1 MRNDSSTAT
10 SMIPVFSNS
19 IGDRSSFNSNHSD
32 LAQGVGYT
40 KEQIT
45 QITQKMKAL
54 LELIIQKKDGENLSE
69 VIYNNFMITEPRL
82 FVGKKLTK
90 QGLEDFFK
98 NPEMIKCCKNA
109 QNSSGILYIKDNKS
123 AEFLET
129 IGLIILA
136 KINYEETSL
145 VEDSIKLSLTQCV
158 EELKDM
164 RLVEQPHPTSVVP
177 LLQNLSKILS
187 L

>member
-19 IGDRSSFNSNHSD
+19 ISDRSSVNSNHSD

-69 VIYNNFMITEPRL
+69 VIYNNFMNTEPRL
-82 FVGKKLTK
+82 FVGKKLTE

-109 QNSSGILYIKDNKS
+109 QNSSGILYIKDGKG
-123 AEFLET
+123 AKFLAT
-129 IGLIILA
+129 IGSIILK
-136 KINYEETSL
+136 KINLEDTSSE
-145 VEDSIKLSLTQCV
+145 EDSIVNSLQEWV
-158 EELKDM
+158 EGLEDM

-177 LLQNLSKILS
+177 LLQNLSNILS

>member
-1 MRNDSSTAT
+1 
-10 SMIPVFSNS
+10 
-19 IGDRSSFNSNHSD
+19 
-32 LAQGVGYT
+32 
-40 KEQIT
+40 
-45 QITQKMKAL
+45 MKAL

-69 VIYNNFMITEPRL
+69 VIYNNFMMTEPRL
-82 FVGKKLTK
+82 FVGEELTE

-109 QNSSGILYIKDNKS
+109 QNSSGIPYIEDNKS

-136 KINYEETSL
+136 NINYEDTSL
-145 VEDSIKLSLTQCV
+145 IEDSIKLSLTQCV

-177 LLQNLSKILS
+177 LLQNLSNILS